1 MCQTTQRRAKFLFCA
16 SITLAFV
23 SAGCG
28 SSDYAV
34 RKQADEQ
41 LSARIGV
48 ELARAPALFTAT
60 VEARSHWGVV
70 ALVGEA
76 PDEES
81 KREAERIAGSVPGV
95 ARVNNL
101 ILVAKGDSRAEA
113 SAPAKSALILART
126 D

>member
-1 MCQTTQRRAKFLFCA
+1 
-16 SITLAFV
+16 
-23 SAGCG
+23 
-28 SSDYAV
+28 
-34 RKQADEQ
+34 
-41 LSARIGV
+41 
-48 ELARAPALFTAT
+48 
-60 VEARSHWGVV
+60 VV

-101 ILVAKGDSRAEA
+101 ILVVKGNSRAEG

>member
-1 MCQTTQRRAKFLFCA
+1 MSASTRRGAKIVLAA
-16 SITLAFV
+16 SIAILVV
-23 SAGCG
+23 STGCG
-28 SSDYAV
+28 SSKYAL
-34 RKQADEQ
+34 RRDADER
-41 LSARIGV
+41 LSDRVGR
-48 ELARAPALFTAT
+48 ELAAAPALSGAR

-81 KREAERIAGSVPGV
+81 RREAERIASAVAGV

-101 ILVAKGDSRAEA
+101 VLVVRGDSRAEG
-113 SAPAKSALILART
+113 SAPAKAALILART